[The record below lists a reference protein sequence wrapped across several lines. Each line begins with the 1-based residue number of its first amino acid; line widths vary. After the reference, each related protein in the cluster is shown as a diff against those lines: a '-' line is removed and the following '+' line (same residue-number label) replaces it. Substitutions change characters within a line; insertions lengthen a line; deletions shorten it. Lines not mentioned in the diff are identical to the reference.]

1 MLQVSGQNCIAILLE
16 RLRAYFG
23 DNLEYYVLCWND
35 HVGDQI
41 IEDLKQPY
49 LKVFR
54 SGASS
59 TAAALYSFWS
69 AHPELDGALFFLANS
84 VLTDCELAGRML
96 ARHIQAGADIC
107 LALKMPLGIG
117 PTFVMRR
124 SAAEV
129 FEKNFGNSR
138 TLQELFRSLAGA
150 MAGSNNKQLRIVDYC
165 QESDKF
171 PVLERLPVSALVQD
185 EPSRLSAEIALS
197 KYPDCYDARPA
208 YEFKEAKIAI
218 DVNPRAVRRKVDHGA
233 GPRIVLF
240 SSIRETFS
248 GGEESLFSLITNL
261 DRSRFCPLVIF
272 PFEALLAEKL
282 ERRGVSII
290 IAGWDYTEC
299 NSSNLRF
306 CEELLTEYKPALV
319 HIDAFVNPALMVT
332 AYARRIKIVGHLR
345 IFTGPYLPP
354 TAYLADRI
362 ITVSDAIARDVR
374 RNNLD
379 PKAVVRIYNGVNTNQ
394 LEFSTAEIN
403 DIRSQRGIPED
414 ARVICMVARISAFK
428 RLELMIEALPKILSA
443 VPTSHVVFVGEA
455 LAEDLEYYSALRAK
469 IENLGL
475 ERHVTWWGFEIR
487 MGLVYGFSEIM
498 VHCRRYEP
506 LARCMIEALSM
517 GLPIVGP
524 NDGGSPEII
533 QDGYN
538 GLLYE
543 PDSAEGLSEAVI
555 RILTNDHLRSQ
566 MAKAALAKSQE
577 FSIERHVRGVEEL
590 YNQLLTDS
598 TEAPGIRRAN
608 S

>member
-23 DNLEYYVLCWND
+23 YNLEYYVLCWND

-208 YEFKEAKIAI
+208 Y
-218 DVNPRAVRRKVDHGA
+218 
-233 GPRIVLF
+233 
-240 SSIRETFS
+240 
-248 GGEESLFSLITNL
+248 
-261 DRSRFCPLVIF
+261 
-272 PFEALLAEKL
+272 
-282 ERRGVSII
+282 
-290 IAGWDYTEC
+290 
-299 NSSNLRF
+299 
-306 CEELLTEYKPALV
+306 
-319 HIDAFVNPALMVT
+319 
-332 AYARRIKIVGHLR
+332 ARRIKIVGHLR

-487 MGLVYGFSEIM
+487 MGLVY
-498 VHCRRYEP
+498 
-506 LARCMIEALSM
+506 
-517 GLPIVGP
+517 
-524 NDGGSPEII
+524 
-533 QDGYN
+533 
-538 GLLYE
+538 
-543 PDSAEGLSEAVI
+543 
-555 RILTNDHLRSQ
+555 
-566 MAKAALAKSQE
+566 
-577 FSIERHVRGVEEL
+577 
-590 YNQLLTDS
+590 
-598 TEAPGIRRAN
+598 
-608 S
+608 